1 MNKVQFVARLTR
13 DAELTFAQGSGT
25 AITKFGIAVNRS
37 FKREGQPDA
46 DFFNVTI
53 FGKKAE
59 AVANYTH
66 KGSLISLSGSIQT
79 GSYTDKEGNKK
90 YTTDVIADEVNFL
103 DSKPKDNDN
112 STNAEITPVDDGDI
126 PF

>member
-13 DAELTFAQGSGT
+13 DAELTFAQGTGT

-37 FKREGQPDA
+37 FKREGQPEA

-79 GSYTDKEGNKK
+79 GSYTNKDGDKK
-90 YTTDVIADEVNFL
+90 YTVDIMADEVNFL
-103 DSKPKDNDN
+103 DSKGKKEENTSN
-112 STNAEITPVDDGDI
+112 N
-126 PF
+126 

>member
-1 MNKVQFVARLTR
+1 MNKFIAVARLTR
-13 DAELTFAQGSGT
+13 DAELTYAQGSGM
-25 AITKFGIAVNRS
+25 AIAKFGIAVNRA

-66 KGSLISLSGSIQT
+66 KGSLVSLSGSIQT
-79 GSYTDKEGNKK
+79 GSYTNKDGNKK
-90 YTTDVIADEVNFL
+90 NTINVMADEVNFL
-103 DSKPKDNDN
+103 DSKNKV
-112 STNAEITPVDDGDI
+112 AESVAEEVTPVDDVDI

>member
-1 MNKVQFVARLTR
+1 MNKFIAVARLTR
-13 DAELTFAQGSGT
+13 NAELTYAQGSGM
-25 AITKFGIAVNRS
+25 AIAKFGIAVNRT

-79 GSYTDKEGNKK
+79 GSYTNKDGNKK
-90 YTTDVIADEVNFL
+90 YTVDVIADEVNFL
-103 DSKPKDNDN
+103 DSKNKV
-112 STNAEITPVDDGDI
+112 AESVAEEVTPVDDVDM